1 MQTSTTA
8 PAFTL
13 VPFTPDL
20 DRSAVSR
27 LVLTW
32 RPDGV
37 RRGGHEYLPADIELP
52 GIATLADI
60 GRAIAQLNDAAEKHE
75 VSILVDV
82 LAEVTAGAEVPR
94 VKLPT
99 AALVVSGP
107 TEAARAL
114 VRGTPA
120 VTFKV
125 PQTPTPDDLDAAARA
140 SEIRRGTDRP
150 VGLVRLPDA
159 DARPAA
165 PAPRQVSRD
174 WNTREVDQAGAERA
188 ARDEATAKEFGLA
201 LPPAF
206 FALGTTLVQVGVDKA
221 RAERHAFER
230 LPAADEAMRALA
242 AQVESEQRRDLAVGL
257 ANLKINANG
266 KLSAPIDD
274 NGQERVVSL
283 GVERDALAKL
293 SSILRAEIEAP
304 GDLGVV
310 TALGFKACPDIVRQ
324 GAALWNNYVAEVG
337 RREETAKERKSVVL
351 RTRVVRGKDE
361 RPRTQAYA
369 VVSESYGEVD
379 IHRVAQAIGALP
391 DIGLCRA
398 DVFYDGRRAA
408 VDVVT
413 QTTVA
418 PEDQTVGDM
427 HRLVLRVKTDD
438 TGSGS
443 LRLWTVAE
451 RIACRNRTLVDVKGS
466 ELIVRHVGER
476 SALIA
481 KLKEGLKNAYK
492 AVHAFAR
499 QWEGAV
505 RPLDLVQ
512 VEAADRKERDA
523 FAHMVERFRAEADA
537 AEGRRLM
544 DGIYRSLLRNQEL
557 VAVRRVEDTLPQLRA
572 AHHDPRNAM
581 PGRDRVAAGLSRA
594 SVANGLTLWAQS
606 LTTDAAH
613 QVEALAG
620 RVVSGDLP
628 LTWLGAPASA

>member
-82 LAEVTAGAEVPR
+82 LAEVAAGVEVPR
-94 VKLPT
+94 VKLPA

-174 WNTREVDQAGAERA
+174 WNTQEVDQAGAERA
-188 ARDEATAKEFGLA
+188 ARDEATAREFGLA

-221 RAERHAFER
+221 RAERQAFER
-230 LPAADEAMRALA
+230 LPFADAAMRDLQAQVGAEKRKDLTIGLA
-242 AQVESEQRRDLAVGL
+242 ALRL
-257 ANLKINANG
+257 NANG
-266 KLSAPIDD
+266 KLC
-274 NGQERVVSL
+274 GKHEVGGVERPFAI
-283 GVERDALAKL
+283 GVERDAMAKL
-293 SSILRAEIEAP
+293 SSILRAEVDAP
-304 GDLGVV
+304 GDLGIV
-310 TALGFKACPDIVRQ
+310 TALGFKACPNIVRQ
-324 GAALWNNYVAEVG
+324 GAALWNNYAVEVG

-351 RTRVVRGKDE
+351 RTREVAGK
-361 RPRTQAYA
+361 PQAYA

-379 IHRVAQAIGALP
+379 VHRVAEAISRLP

-398 DVFYDGRRAA
+398 EVFYDGRRAGI
-408 VDVVT
+408 DIIT

-427 HRLVLRVKTDD
+427 HRLVARVKTDD
-438 TGSGS
+438 TGGGS

-505 RPLDLVQ
+505 RPLDLAQ
-512 VEAADRKERDA
+512 VEAAERKERDA
-523 FAHMVERFRAEADA
+523 FAKMIERFRAEADA
-537 AEGRRLM
+537 AEGRKLM

-557 VAVRRVEDTLPQLRA
+557 VAVRKVEDTLPQLRA